1 MKHEWDKD
9 NRLIERTEIID
20 IKDEEVLWKQWE
32 PFIIRT
38 YLDCPAN
45 FYQSRIAKFPRRT
58 CEALLD
64 QTFYGL
70 WVEENPLPS
79 DANFDELLSWIKP
92 LVEAEN
98 DILSV
103 PGT

>member
-1 MKHEWDKD
+1 MDAVGTFYHK
-9 NRLIERTEIID
+9 I
-20 IKDEEVLWKQWE
+20 
-32 PFIIRT
+32 
-38 YLDCPAN
+38 DCPAN

-64 QTFYGL
+64 QTFYGQ